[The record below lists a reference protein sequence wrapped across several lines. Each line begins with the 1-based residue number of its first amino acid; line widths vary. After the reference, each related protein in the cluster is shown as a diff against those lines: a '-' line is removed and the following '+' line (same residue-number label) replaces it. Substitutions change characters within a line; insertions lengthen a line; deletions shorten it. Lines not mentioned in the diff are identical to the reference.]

1 MKTLFSYVS
10 NWKNNPHAALAIYGA
25 ATAEILKI
33 WLPHYAEQLA
43 GTQKVLTWYGILAAS
58 NTGGP
63 SQGGLAAPGLP
74 PEQSTLTNPGI
85 VSGKG
90 NTLGKMLPS
99 FALLILSCFCFTG
112 CVSSIRA
119 SGEGKVCVTVTEKV
133 FGVVIGN
140 SVLPFSFD
148 VTETSAT
155 GNYQTGNDCATNH
168 SISSQPIVPK

>member
-133 FGVVIGN
+133 FGVVIKQ
-140 SVLPFSFD
+140 STQTKPRQFSL
-148 VTETSAT
+148 
-155 GNYQTGNDCATNH
+155 GL
-168 SISSQPIVPK
+168 